1 MKNTKFTT
9 LLFSFTFFIFFLSLS
24 VKAQNKIWKID
35 EGFEGGVIPAGW
47 TIYDIDGDGKQWE
60 ALEDAYAHTGA
71 WMASVKCTESGGHD
85 WLITPQVTI
94 EAGDFFNFYG
104 RSWYGVED
112 MNVKLSATGNATGDF
127 TVTLESV
134 IGLDNSYSLY
144 SYDLSAYAGQNIYL
158 AIEWNQDSYALIVDD
173 VKVGQ
178 LAPTIILPDNF
189 TFEQDDELIVDFSQ
203 YIEVINPDISTLSVT
218 GNTNVLA
225 AIDGFEVTFTSPGW
239 FGTETLTFEVDDGL
253 GKATASDDVDV
264 IVTEIA
270 ANDVGVLSIEIP
282 TDYTF
287 TGTEIIPTFTIK
299 NFGTDDITE
308 SFQLNCEIR
317 DTLAV
322 LAYSA
327 LSSYSGGIAAGAIDQ
342 VSFSGAWTPDEI
354 GTYTVKIWTALTGD
368 QNPDNDTMII
378 ETEVVIHY
386 GTGGPDAMGYEW
398 IDSQEDG
405 GPVYNWIEI
414 SETGESAIMYEPGVT
429 FSGDDNMSPPI
440 PFGFSFPYYGIDRT
454 DFYVD
459 TNGEILLTDNTWYN
473 HYPNVGWNY
482 DGNMFN
488 YMFPIPGF
496 SSMPALIAVYWDDL
510 HADEGTGDIYFQTFG
525 TAPDRYC
532 VVEWHNFRFCYG
544 TVTDTTLCFEAIF
557 HENGDIIFQY
567 KDVAIGQTGS
577 ACPHDNGRSSTIGIQ
592 NDNTDIG
599 LSYLFE
605 IVENQT
611 YIGVEPLGNLL
622 TDELAIKFFQGE
634 DLYAPYFDY
643 EYERGNTFDTT
654 PEITVEVTDMAEILY
669 DSLYYNIGNGW
680 QAIASAGKSFNTF
693 IYQLP
698 EISKSTTVN
707 YYFAVTDDSPA
718 QNRGTLPADAPSNYF
733 SFKILPTD
741 NIDLLL
747 VHPGTV
753 PGYQDYTGLEFSKFT
768 AGFNAFGINYDFY
781 NWEEYNQYKFP
792 DSYKTIF
799 MYGNS
804 IGHSDSEDTLCLAL
818 YNFLDLGTNEN
829 PKNIFTAAD
838 DISDNAYVLYSYNLY
853 DRPLMKFYYAYLRGR
868 HIPTGNGGGTDGIGG
883 PEIYD
888 YSDGSIIGVA
898 DSPIGTEGVELN
910 VYSNSPDVI
919 SNGTCLEYYNDEV
932 TNPDISSYNSFLFE
946 DGPHSGNAY
955 AKGKSCA
962 VWLDNLIYKSFF
974 TSFDISQFTDADIN
988 TMIQEALDWFG
999 HVPTGIEPN
1008 LTTNEDFNIN
1018 IFPNP
1023 CNGTFN
1029 LKFSNYDIQ
1038 NVLIELINIHGQVVF
1053 EQTITNLNNEN
1064 KINVSGLKKGFYFVR
1079 VNIGNEIKTKK
1090 LIIE

>member
-1 MKNTKFTT
+1 MKKNLQGFVVLMIMLFTT
-9 LLFSFTFFIFFLSLS
+9 SGAY
-24 VKAQNKIWKID
+24 AQWKID
-35 EGFEGGVIPAGW
+35 EGFEGGILPADWVINNDDDDGW
-47 TIYDIDGDGKQWE
+47 SIYE
-60 ALEDAYAHTGA
+60 SESYAHTGNWSA
-71 WMASVKCTESGGHD
+71 VAVSSINGNED
-85 WLITPQVTI
+85 WLITPQIAAET
-94 EAGDFFNFYG
+94 GDYLIFYA
-104 RSWYGVED
+104 RSWFSTED
-112 MNVKLSATGNATGDF
+112 IEIMVSTTNNS
-127 TVTLESV
+127 
-134 IGLDNSYSLY
+134 IGSFSLFQTAAGITDSHTRY
-144 SYDLSAYAGQNIYL
+144 QYDLSSFNGEDIYIAFKWTQNGYAVVL
-158 AIEWNQDSYALIVDD
+158 DD
-173 VKVGQ
+173 VQVGQ
-178 LAPTIILPDNF
+178 AFAPTIILPDNF
-189 TFEQDDELIVDFSQ
+189 TFEQDDELIVDFTQ
-203 YIEVINPDISTLSVT
+203 YIEVFNPEIATLSVT
-218 GNTNVLA
+218 GNTNVVA

-253 GKATASDDVDV
+253 GKATASDIVDV

-282 TDYTF
+282 TDYSF
-287 TGTEIIPTFTIK
+287 TGAEIIPTFTIK
-299 NFGTDDITE
+299 NFGTNDITE
-308 SFQLNCEIR
+308 SFYLNCEIR
-317 DTLAV
+317 DASDV
-322 LAYSA
+322 LDYSA
-327 LSSYSGGIAAGAIDQ
+327 LSSYSAGIVSGATDQ
-342 VSFSGAWTPDEI
+342 VLFSGAWTPDTE
-354 GTYTVKIWTALTGD
+354 GTYTIKIWTALTGD
-368 QNPDNDTMII
+368 QNSDNDTMII

-405 GPVYNWIEI
+405 GPVYDWIEI
-414 SETGESAIMYEPGVT
+414 SGTGESAIMYGFPYPS
-429 FSGDDNMSPPI
+429 FYGDDNLSAPI
-440 PFGFSFPYYGIDRT
+440 PFGFPFNFYGIDR
-454 DFYVD
+454 DYFYVD
-459 TNGEILLTDNTWYN
+459 TNGEMLLADNTWYN
-473 HYPNVGWNY
+473 EYPYPYDGWGR

-488 YMFPIPGF
+488 YIMPVPGNY
-496 SSMPALIAVYWDDL
+496 SMPALVAVYWDDL
-510 HADEGTGDIYFQTFG
+510 LADEGIGDIYFQTFG

-707 YYFAVTDDSPA
+707 YYFAAVDNSPA
-718 QNRGTLPADAPSNYF
+718 QNRGTLPSDAPDNYF
-733 SFKILPTD
+733 TFKILPTNGVD
-741 NIDLLL
+741 ILLL
-747 VHPGTV
+747 HPGTV
-753 PGYQDYTGLEFSKFT
+753 PGYQDYQNKEFPKFT
-768 AGFNAFGINYDFY
+768 AGFDAFGVNYDFY
-781 NWEEYNQYKFP
+781 NWEEFNQYDFP

-804 IGHSDSEDTLCLAL
+804 MGHGDSEDILGLAL
-818 YNFLDLGTNEN
+818 MNFLDLGTNEN
-829 PKNIFTAAD
+829 PKNIFTA
-838 DISDNAYVLYSYNLY
+838 SDELAGSAYMLWSFEMYY
-853 DRPLMKFYYAYLRGR
+853 RPIVKFYYAYLRGR
-868 HIPTGNGGGTDGIGG
+868 HIPTGTGGGTDGIGG
-883 PEIYD
+883 PDIYD

-1008 LTTNEDFNIN
+1008 QILDEEFVTVY
-1018 IFPNP
+1018 PNP
-1023 CNGTFN
+1023 SSGIFN
-1029 LKFSNYDIQ
+1029 FSLNNK
-1038 NVLIELINIHGQVVF
+1038 NVNIINVELINSRG
-1053 EQTITNLNNEN
+1053 QTIYKNKSVLNNE
-1064 KINVSGLKKGFYFVR
+1064 INVQGINAGVYFLR
-1079 VNIGNEIKTKK
+1079 ITTDKEIKVTKV
-1090 LIIE
+1090 IIQ